1 MSIGIVV
8 WAREAGSSDHSSGET
23 GMMGEAQTL
32 SAPADGTSAR
42 YRGGERMRRAA
53 ALTLGALAVA
63 ALFAV
68 AVLAWREA
76 SWPDAG
82 EWLILLAACLA
93 GASGASAW
101 RLAFARRHTPGMLA
115 EGLARTSRVCAAI
128 TTPRGELIEANPAYA
143 RLFAGT
149 GRNLRDPHEIFAA
162 NGDDGAAA
170 FRFAQ
175 AAASH
180 GAHSE
185 TVRWLGAAKDG
196 TCATRWLEARVEPL
210 QLPGAA
216 SRGEMM
222 LWQFRD
228 VTAETRRL
236 EERDARIIALESRLE
251 TDPAARLS
259 ADATGRIIEM
269 NATMRGWLSETGR
282 DNADALSL
290 SHVFSETSVRLLMAR
305 LGAPRSGTSARTAML
320 EILGNGGVIQPVWA
334 SYRVIPGTKQAPA
347 RLEITA
353 LSGSAAGPPALERA
367 GDGLDAEELFLTAPV
382 AIATV
387 SAKGKIASRN
397 HAFSQTFAIPAQR
410 CNARLN
416 ILDLVSEAAREPLEQ
431 MIANAA
437 ERKTSDAPLDIA
449 FAGDETR
456 AGRLY
461 VVPTPGKRRRR
472 GADAAMVFAIDTTEQ
487 RALEEQ
493 IAQKQ
498 KMQEVGQLAG
508 GIAHDFNNLLTGI
521 LGYTDLLLSSHRPG
535 DPAFKDIMEV
545 RNNANRAAA
554 LVRHLLAYS
563 RRQTLRPKVL
573 SLTDVIE
580 DFGLLLN
587 RLIGEKVTANIIH
600 ARDLWRVKADANQ
613 LEQVLMNL
621 AVNARDAMMPDGGE
635 LTVRTANVTERD
647 AAKLGRPGMPV
658 GEYVL
663 LEVSDTGCGMPP
675 EIQEKIF
682 EPFFSTKAIGEGT
695 GFGLSVVHG
704 IVKQTGGYI
713 FVESRVGE
721 GTSFRIYLPRH
732 VEDEAQ
738 APAKG
743 AAEDAAKP
751 GKDLTGRGTVLLVE
765 DEEAVRRFAARA
777 LESRGYNVLK
787 ATTGVEALDVLA
799 SHSDE
804 IDLVI
809 SDVMMPEMDGPKLL
823 QQLRRTLPDMKVIFI
838 SGYAEEA
845 LRRELA
851 EGESFGFL
859 PKPFSLKEL
868 ASAVKEALEQP
879 RRATGP

>member
-1 MSIGIVV
+1 MSDVQSV
-8 WAREAGSSDHSSGET
+8 ST
-23 GMMGEAQTL
+23 
-32 SAPADGTSAR
+32 PADGAYVR
-42 YRGGERMRRAA
+42 PHGGGWMGRAGTVAVGGFAA
-53 ALTLGALAVA
+53 ATLLALAAIVWRGSPWPA
-63 ALFAV
+63 AGQWV
-68 AVLAWREA
+68 I
-76 SWPDAG
+76 P
-82 EWLILLAACLA
+82 LAAFLA
-93 GASGASAW
+93 GVLCASVL
-101 RLAFARRHTPGMLA
+101 RLALTRRHAPGLLA
-115 EGLARTSRVCAAI
+115 EGLSRTSHICAAI
-128 TTPRGELIEANPAYA
+128 TTPRGELVEASPAYT

-149 GRNLRDPHEIFAA
+149 GRRPRDPHDILAA

-180 GAHSE
+180 GAHGE
-185 TVRWLGAAKDG
+185 TVRWLGSARDG
-196 TCATRWLEARVEPL
+196 SSRTCWLEARVEPL
-210 QLPGAA
+210 HLPGTGN
-216 SRGEMM
+216 RGLM

-236 EERDARIIALESRLE
+236 EERDERIAALKTRLDA
-251 TDPAARLS
+251 DPAARLS
-259 ADATGRIIEM
+259 ADATGRIVEM
-269 NATMRGWLSETGR
+269 NATMRGWLPEAGPEDTG
-282 DNADALSL
+282 ALTL

-305 LGAPRSGTSARTAML
+305 LAAPRNGASARTAML
-320 EILGNGGVIQPVWA
+320 ELLGEDGVIQPVWA
-334 SYRVIPGTKQAPA
+334 SYRVPSGAKGAPA

-353 LSGSAAGPPALERA
+353 LSGAAAGPPATERA

-382 AIATV
+382 AMATV
-387 SAKGKIASRN
+387 NAKGKIASRN

-410 CNARLN
+410 GNARLN
-416 ILDLVSEAAREPLEQ
+416 ILDLVSEAAREPLQ
-431 MIANAA
+431 RMIAGAA
-437 ERKTSDAPLDIA
+437 ERKTTGVPLDIA
-449 FAGDETR
+449 FARDEKR

-487 RALEEQ
+487 RTLEEQ

-587 RLIGEKVTANIIH
+587 RLIGEKVTANIVH

-621 AVNARDAMMPDGGE
+621 AVNARDAMMPGGGE

-647 AAKLGRPGMPV
+647 VAKLAGPGMPV

-663 LEVSDTGCGMPP
+663 LEVSDTGCGMPA
-675 EIQEKIF
+675 EVQDKIF

-721 GTSFRIYLPRH
+721 GTTFRIYLPRH
-732 VEDEAQ
+732 VEDASEA
-738 APAKG
+738 ASPA
-743 AAEDAAKP
+743 
-751 GKDLTGRGTVLLVE
+751 R
-765 DEEAVRRFAARA
+765 
-777 LESRGYNVLK
+777 S
-787 ATTGVEALDVLA
+787 
-799 SHSDE
+799 
-804 IDLVI
+804 
-809 SDVMMPEMDGPKLL
+809 
-823 QQLRRTLPDMKVIFI
+823 
-838 SGYAEEA
+838 
-845 LRRELA
+845 
-851 EGESFGFL
+851 
-859 PKPFSLKEL
+859 
-868 ASAVKEALEQP
+868 
-879 RRATGP
+879 

>member
-1 MSIGIVV
+1 MS
-8 WAREAGSSDHSSGET
+8 
-23 GMMGEAQTL
+23 EAQTL
-32 SAPADGTSAR
+32 STPTNIAPSR
-42 YRGGERMRRAA
+42 RGGRVWPGRLVALTVVALASIGLLAMVGFAWRAA
-53 ALTLGALAVA
+53 AWNGALDWLIPLA
-63 ALFAV
+63 ALLGGVF
-68 AVLAWREA
+68 
-76 SWPDAG
+76 
-82 EWLILLAACLA
+82 
-93 GASGASAW
+93 GASAW
-101 RLAFARRHTPGMLA
+101 WLAFARRSAPGLLA
-115 EGLARTSRVCAAI
+115 EGLAQSSRVCAAI
-128 TTPRGELIEANPAYA
+128 TNPRGELIEANPAYA
-143 RLFAGT
+143 SLFAVI
-149 GRNLRDPHEIFAA
+149 GRKPRDPHEIFAA

-180 GAHSE
+180 GAHGE
-185 TVRWLGAAKDG
+185 TVHWLDTGKDG
-196 TCATRWLEARVEPL
+196 NCRRCWLEARVEPL
-210 QLPGAA
+210 QLPRTE
-216 SRGEMM
+216 RGGLL

-236 EERDARIIALESRLE
+236 EERDTRIAALK
-251 TDPAARLS
+251 ARLDADPVARLR
-259 ADATGRIIEM
+259 ADADGCILEM
-269 NATMRGWLSETGR
+269 NTTMRGLLPEAGR
-282 DNADALSL
+282 DDGEPVMLSQ
-290 SHVFSETSVRLLMAR
+290 VFSETSLRLLMAS
-305 LGAPRSGTSARTAML
+305 LSAPRNNAPARTAML
-320 EILGNGGVIQPVWA
+320 EILGENGATQPVYA
-334 SYRVIPGTKQAPA
+334 SYRVISGNKETPV
-347 RLEITA
+347 RLEITTLRGVDA
-353 LSGSAAGPPALERA
+353 QPPAA
-367 GDGLDAEELFLTAPV
+367 APTGYGLDAEELFLTAPV
-382 AIATV
+382 AMATV
-387 SAKGKIASRN
+387 NEKGKIASRN
-397 HAFSQTFAIPAQR
+397 HAFSQTFTISAER
-410 CNARLN
+410 GNARLN
-416 ILDLVSEAAREPLEQ
+416 ILDLVSEPAREPLQ
-431 MIANAA
+431 RMIASAA
-437 ERKTSDAPLDIA
+437 ERKTTAAPLDIA
-449 FAGDETR
+449 FARDEKR

-461 VVPTPGKRRRR
+461 VVPTPGKRRR
-472 GADAAMVFAIDTTEQ
+472 GADAAMIFAIDTTEQ

-587 RLIGEKVTANIIH
+587 RLIGEKVTANIVH
-600 ARDLWRVKADANQ
+600 ARDLWMVKADANQ

-647 AAKLGRPGMPV
+647 AAKLARPGMPV

-675 EIQEKIF
+675 DVQEKIF

-704 IVKQTGGYI
+704 IVKQTGGHIY
-713 FVESRVGE
+713 VDSRVGE
-721 GTSFRIYLPRH
+721 GTTFRIYLPRH
-732 VEDEAQ
+732 VEDKAEKETQ
-738 APAKG
+738 AGAKDSG
-743 AAEDAAKP
+743 KS

-777 LESRGYNVLK
+777 LESRGYKVLK

-799 SHSDE
+799 THSDE

-823 QQLRRTLPDMKVIFI
+823 QQLRKTLPDMKVIFI

-851 EGESFGFL
+851 EDESFGFL

-868 ASAVKEALEQP
+868 ASAVKEAL
-879 RRATGP
+879 A

>member
-1 MSIGIVV
+1 MRQAEALLSNAPKTI
-8 WAREAGSSDHSSGET
+8 ARGSGRQTAGLALAGLALAGLACAAVAFGVLLFAMPMDWREPQAWLIPAVAFFAGL
-23 GMMGEAQTL
+23 MGA
-32 SAPADGTSAR
+32 
-42 YRGGERMRRAA
+42 
-53 ALTLGALAVA
+53 GALH
-63 ALFAV
+63 LG
-68 AVLAWREA
+68 RERTG
-76 SWPDAG
+76 SAG
-82 EWLILLAACLA
+82 L
-93 GASGASAW
+93 
-101 RLAFARRHTPGMLA
+101 LA
-115 EGLARTSRVCAAI
+115 EGFAQTTRIATAV
-128 TTPRGELIEANPAYA
+128 TTPRGALIDYNPAYE
-143 RLFAGT
+143 RLFTRADREPG
-149 GRNLRDPHEIFAA
+149 DPHHIFAA
-162 NGDDGAAA
+162 NDDDGAAA

-175 AAASH
+175 AAAAR
-180 GAHSE
+180 GAHCE
-185 TVRWLGAAKDG
+185 TVRWLEPDDDG
-196 TCATRWLEARVEPL
+196 KPRTRWLEARIEPL
-210 QLPGAA
+210 QAAGAA
-216 SRGEMM
+216 KRRFM

-228 VTAETRRL
+228 VTAERKRL
-236 EERDARIIALESRLE
+236 DERDASIAGLNARLDS
-251 TDPAARLS
+251 DPAGRLAVDS
-259 ADATGRIIEM
+259 AGRIIDM
-269 NATMRGWLSETGR
+269 NATMRSWLPQ
-282 DNADALSL
+282 NMQADAEPPHLSQI
-290 SHVFSETSVRLLMAR
+290 FAETSVSLLMAR
-305 LGAPRSGTSARTAML
+305 LAAPRGGASTRTAML
-320 EILGNGGVIQPVWA
+320 EILGEDGAIRPVWA
-334 SYRVIPGTKQAPA
+334 SYRVTAAKKGA
-347 RLEITA
+347 RPQLHITA
-353 LSGSAAGPPALERA
+353 LCGTAAGQPDAESTA
-367 GDGLDAEELFLTAPV
+367 NAIDGEELFHAAPI

-387 SAKGKIASRN
+387 NAKGKIASRN
-397 HAFSQTFAIPAQR
+397 HAFSQTFAISAQR
-410 CNARLN
+410 GNGRLN
-416 ILDLVSEAAREPLEQ
+416 VLDLVDDAAREPLAK
-431 MIANAA
+431 MIADAA
-437 ERKTSDAPLDIA
+437 ARQPAGVPLDIA
-449 FAGDETR
+449 FARDDKR

-472 GADAAMVFAIDTTEQ
+472 GADAAMIFAIDTTEQ

-587 RLIGEKVTANIIH
+587 RLIGEKVTANIVH
-600 ARDLWRVKADANQ
+600 ARDLWMVKADANQ

-647 AAKLGRPGMPV
+647 AAKLARPGMPV

-675 EIQEKIF
+675 EVQEKIF

-713 FVESRVGE
+713 YVDSRVGE
-721 GTSFRIYLPRH
+721 GTTFRIYLPRH
-732 VEDEAQ
+732 VEEEAAETDDANSPEAQ
-738 APAKG
+738 KQR
-743 AAEDAAKP
+743 
-751 GKDLTGRGTVLLVE
+751 KDLTGRGTVLLVE

-777 LESRGYNVLK
+777 LESRGYKVLK

-799 SHSDE
+799 AHSDE

-823 QQLRRTLPDMKVIFI
+823 QQLRKTLPDMKVIFI

-851 EGESFGFL
+851 EDESFLFL
-859 PKPFSLKEL
+859 PKPFSLKDL
-868 ASAVKEALEQP
+868 ASVVKEALE
-879 RRATGP
+879 

>member
-1 MSIGIVV
+1 MSDAQAILSNARTPAARRNGARPGWAGGMVLAALLFAAMVAAVV
-8 WAREAGSSDHSSGET
+8 FFVLESGT
-23 GMMGEAQTL
+23 PRTWDNWL
-32 SAPADGTSAR
+32 APA
-42 YRGGERMRRAA
+42 AA
-53 ALTLGALAVA
+53 FFTGLLGAGVMGLAT
-63 ALFAV
+63 
-68 AVLAWREA
+68 
-76 SWPDAG
+76 
-82 EWLILLAACLA
+82 
-93 GASGASAW
+93 
-101 RLAFARRHTPGMLA
+101 ARRRRRSLLG
-115 EGLARTSRVCAAI
+115 EGLAHTTRIGTAVTS
-128 TTPRGELIEANPAYA
+128 PRGELVDYNPAYE
-143 RLFAGT
+143 RLFART
-149 GRNLRDPHEIFAA
+149 DREPRDPHHIFAA

-175 AAASH
+175 AAASRGSH
-180 GAHSE
+180 GE
-185 TVRWLGAAKDG
+185 TVRWLDTAKDG
-196 TCATRWLEARVEPL
+196 APRTRWLEARIEPL
-210 QLPGAA
+210 IAPGFP
-216 SRGEMM
+216 RGRFM

-228 VTAETRRL
+228 VTADRKRL
-236 EERDARIIALESRLE
+236 EERESRAKWLQARIDA
-251 TDPAARLS
+251 DPAGRMI
-259 ADATGRIIEM
+259 ADASGKIIEM
-269 NATMRGWLSETGR
+269 SATMRAWLPAGLGEDTE
-282 DNADALSL
+282 NLSL
-290 SHVFSETSVRLLMAR
+290 SQVFTETSVSLLMAK
-305 LGAPRSGTSARTAML
+305 LAAPRTGTPTRTAML
-320 EILGNGGVIQPVWA
+320 EILSDDGSIRPVWA
-334 SYRVIPGTKQAPA
+334 SYRTMAEKKGARA
-347 RLEITA
+347 RLQITA
-353 LSGSAAGPPALERA
+353 LSGIGAEQPDDRAA
-367 GDGLDAEELFLTAPV
+367 DDMNAEELFHAAPI

-387 SAKGKIASRN
+387 NAKGKIASRN

-410 CNARLN
+410 GNGRLN
-416 ILDLVSEAAREPLEQ
+416 VLDLVDETAREPLSQ
-431 MIANAA
+431 MIADAA
-437 ERKTSDAPLDIA
+437 ARKPSCAPLDIA
-449 FAGDETR
+449 FARDEKR

-472 GADAAMVFAIDTTEQ
+472 GADAAMIYAIDTTEQ

-521 LGYTDLLLSSHRPG
+521 LGYTDLLLASHRPG

-587 RLIGEKVTANIIH
+587 RLIGEKVTANIVH
-600 ARDLWRVKADANQ
+600 ARDLWFVKADANQ

-647 AAKLGRPGMPV
+647 AAKVARPGMPV

-682 EPFFSTKAIGEGT
+682 EPFFSTKEIGEGT

-704 IVKQTGGYI
+704 IVKQTGGFI
-713 FVESRVGE
+713 FVDSREGE
-721 GTSFRIYLPRH
+721 GTTFSIYLPRH
-732 VEDEAQ
+732 AEDVAAEQ
-738 APAKG
+738 AKG
-743 AAEDAAKP
+743 AAQETARQS
-751 GKDLTGRGTVLLVE
+751 KDLTGRGTVLLVE

-799 SHSDE
+799 AHSDE

-823 QQLRRTLPDMKVIFI
+823 QQIRKTLPHMKVIFI

-851 EGESFGFL
+851 EGESFAFL
-859 PKPFSLKEL
+859 PKPFSLKDL
-868 ASAVKEALEQP
+868 ASVVKEALE
-879 RRATGP
+879 

>member
-1 MSIGIVV
+1 MSDVQSV
-8 WAREAGSSDHSSGET
+8 STPAGGAYVRPHG
-23 GMMGEAQTL
+23 GGWMGRAGAL
-32 SAPADGTSAR
+32 AA
-42 YRGGERMRRAA
+42 GGFAAA
-53 ALTLGALAVA
+53 ALLAVA
-63 ALFAV
+63 AF
-68 AVLAWREA
+68 AWRG
-76 SWPDAG
+76 SPWPAA
-82 EWLILLAACLA
+82 EQWLVPLAACLA
-93 GASGASAW
+93 GVLGASIL
-101 RLAFARRHTPGMLA
+101 RLALTRQYAPGLLA
-115 EGLARTSRVCAAI
+115 EALSRTSRICAAI
-128 TTPRGELIEANPAYA
+128 TTSRGELVEASPAYT
-143 RLFAGT
+143 RLFAST
-149 GRNLRDPHEIFAA
+149 GRRPRDPHDIFAA
-162 NGDDGAAA
+162 NDDDGTAA

-180 GAHSE
+180 GAHGE
-185 TVRWLGAAKDG
+185 TVRWLGSAKDG
-196 TCATRWLEARVEPL
+196 SSRTCWLEARVEPL
-210 QLPGAA
+210 QLPGAGN
-216 SRGEMM
+216 SGLM

-236 EERDARIIALESRLE
+236 EERDARIAALKARLDA
-251 TDPAARLS
+251 DPAARVS
-259 ADATGRIIEM
+259 ADATGRIVEM
-269 NATMRGWLSETGR
+269 NATMRGWLPEAGPEHIE
-282 DNADALSL
+282 ALTL
-290 SHVFSETSVRLLMAR
+290 SNVFSETSVRLLMAR
-305 LGAPRSGTSARTAML
+305 LAAPRSSAAARTATL
-320 EILGNGGVIQPVWA
+320 EVLGENGVVQPVWA
-334 SYRVIPGTKQAPA
+334 SYRVLPGMKSTPA

-353 LSGSAAGPPALERA
+353 LRGTSSAPVATERA

-382 AIATV
+382 AMATV
-387 SAKGKIASRN
+387 NLKGKIASRN
-397 HAFSQTFAIPAQR
+397 HAFSQTFGIPAQR
-410 CNARLN
+410 GNGRLN
-416 ILDLVSEAAREPLEQ
+416 ILDLVSEAAREPLQQ
-431 MIANAA
+431 MIAGAA
-437 ERKTSDAPLDIA
+437 ERKVNGAPLDIA
-449 FAGDETR
+449 FARDEKR

-487 RALEEQ
+487 RTLEEQ

-587 RLIGEKVTANIIH
+587 RLIGEKVTANIVH
-600 ARDLWRVKADANQ
+600 ARDLWLVKADANQ

-621 AVNARDAMMPDGGE
+621 AVNARDAMMPAGGE

-647 AAKLGRPGMPV
+647 VAKLARPGMPV

-663 LEVSDTGCGMPP
+663 LEVSDTGCGMPA
-675 EIQEKIF
+675 EVQEKIF

-721 GTSFRIYLPRH
+721 GTTFRIYLPRH
-732 VEDEAQ
+732 VEDASEAGTETG
-738 APAKG
+738 AKDSG
-743 AAEDAAKP
+743 KP

-787 ATTGVEALDVLA
+787 ASTGVEALDVLA
-799 SHSDE
+799 THSDE

-823 QQLRRTLPDMKVIFI
+823 QQLRKTLPDMKVIFI

-851 EGESFGFL
+851 EDESFGFL

-868 ASAVKEALEQP
+868 ASAVKEALE
-879 RRATGP
+879 